1 MYDKQYKCTY
11 HLAECGEQENMY
23 RKDMLSVFKLD
34 EFHDDTINQDVKE
47 LYNIMKKSDKMCHCM
62 NKAAKMLLSE
72 DNEIGF
78 NLLFSFDYLHITI
91 NCINSYMKND
101 EEVFEKTVKY
111 LENNLNM

>member
-23 RKDMLSVFKLD
+23 RKDLLSVFKLD

-72 DNEIGF
+72 DLSLI
-78 NLLFSFDYLHITI
+78 HI
-91 NCINSYMKND
+91 
-101 EEVFEKTVKY
+101 
-111 LENNLNM
+111 